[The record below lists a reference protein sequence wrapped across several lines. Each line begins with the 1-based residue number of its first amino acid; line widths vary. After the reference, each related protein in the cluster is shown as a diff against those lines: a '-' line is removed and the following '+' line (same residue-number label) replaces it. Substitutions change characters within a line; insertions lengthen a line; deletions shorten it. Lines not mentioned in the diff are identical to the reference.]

1 MGEQYAAWADAML
14 RRPAVDPGIPD
25 ADRALLTAHSALLT
39 PADQDR
45 PTRRRDYLPTD
56 PAKRLQ
62 TVDGA
67 VMGMTSAMV
76 TAVFGAVPLAV
87 GTLLLEDPTSWEY
100 ASNRYSLLLAQLIAI
115 VTAVVLGV
123 RIARFGQPNGRVPAT
138 QAAHTYHGRYL
149 TDADFDARSRVLLR
163 RAQDAIDSVLSSEVC
178 AADLLDQAAA
188 RVALASQE
196 WEIAVALREQARL
209 RARRS
214 ELPAVRPG
222 SRAATLLGRQTQ
234 AARVAEA
241 SVAGRVAALERYA
254 AEVQTADTA
263 WRDWQHAAAVAEL
276 EGQHLDMLARTAADE
291 HGLAQI
297 EVMTQQARAIQ
308 SVLREPPG
316 QI

>member
-1 MGEQYAAWADAML
+1 MGDQYEAWADVTL
-14 RRPAVDPGIPD
+14 RRPAVDAGIPD

-39 PADQDR
+39 PAGQDR
-45 PTRRRDYLPTD
+45 PARRCDYLPTD

-67 VMGMTSAMV
+67 VIGMTSAMV

-87 GTLLLEDPTSWEY
+87 GTLLLQDPTSWEY
-100 ASNRYSLLLAQLIAI
+100 ASNRLSLLLAEVITI
-115 VTAVVLGV
+115 VTAVILGV
-123 RIARFGQPNGRVPAT
+123 RIARFGQPNGMVPADL
-138 QAAHTYHGRYL
+138 AARTHHGRYL
-149 TDADFDARSRVLLR
+149 TDADFAARSRVLLR

-214 ELPAVRPG
+214 QLPAVRPG
-222 SRAATLLGRQTQ
+222 TEAATLLGRQTQ
-234 AARVAEA
+234 AAQLADA
-241 SVAGRVAALERYA
+241 SIASRVAALERYA
-254 AEVQTADTA
+254 AEVQAADAA

-276 EGQHLDMLARTAADE
+276 EGQHLDMAARTAADE

-297 EVMTQQARAIQ
+297 EAMAEQARAIQ
-308 SVLREPPG
+308 SALREPPG
-316 QI
+316 WI